1 MQQIVCRLGLPPDPT
16 GGAYSALPDLLAV
29 FRGPTSKGSGEKGR
43 DRRGRREEGRGWEGK
58 GSSSF
63 ALERKKGKVGVYG
76 NRNLFNKTMRKKHS
90 RRQLTLPPL
99 RSLLPLYMT
108 TKYQLLQMNPFNLKY
123 MYE

>member
-1 MQQIVCRLGLPPDPT
+1 MERKGGT
-16 GGAYSALPDLLAV
+16 GEE
-29 FRGPTSKGSGEKGR
+29 GE
-43 DRRGRREEGRGWEGK
+43 RRGEDGRGK

-90 RRQLTLPPL
+90 RRQLTLYPL
-99 RSLLPLYMT
+99 RSLLPLYLT
-108 TKYQLLQMNPFNLKY
+108 TKYQLLQINRFNLKY